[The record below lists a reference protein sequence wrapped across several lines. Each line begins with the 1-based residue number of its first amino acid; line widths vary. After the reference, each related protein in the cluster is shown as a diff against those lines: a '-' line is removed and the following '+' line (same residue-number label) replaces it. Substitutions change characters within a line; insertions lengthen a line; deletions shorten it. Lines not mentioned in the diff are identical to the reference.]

1 MEPQIHFFK
10 CLRNNLSKI
19 YEVHV
24 SAIDPTDKSHK
35 RNLEDSS
42 HSQHYYNVTLF
53 KRKELLIRQSL
64 VRLMLSENYLVN
76 CLNGCCTNGYRI

>member
-24 SAIDPTDKSHK
+24 SAIDPTDKSNK
-35 RNLEDSS
+35 RNFEDTSAFAALL
-42 HSQHYYNVTLF
+42 QCNFVQAQRTLD
-53 KRKELLIRQSL
+53 KTKLGEADVI
-64 VRLMLSENYLVN
+64 
-76 CLNGCCTNGYRI
+76 GK